1 MTLGSVPLVSVLR
14 RFDCNTDTS
23 VMQTLVAVPLVSV
36 LKRFD
41 CNTDTSV
48 MRTLG
53 SVPLVSV
60 LRRFDCDT
68 DTSVMQTLRS
78 VPLVSDLRR
87 FDCNIDTSVVQTL
100 GSVPLVSVLRR
111 FIWNFVC
118 RTSLRLQVALIW
130 VYMNARRLWH
140 CTCSATDIP
149 TKFLVTKI
157 AYSSFQ
163 IVGISQRDVSRKT
176 RFHAKSW
183 EERQK
188 KKKTIRLS

>member
-1 MTLGSVPLVSVLR
+1 MQTLGSVPLVSILR
-14 RFDCNTDTS
+14 RFDCNADTS
-23 VMQTLVAVPLVSV
+23 VMQ
-36 LKRFD
+36 
-41 CNTDTSV
+41 
-48 MRTLG
+48 TLG

-68 DTSVMQTLRS
+68 DTSVMQTLGS

-87 FDCNIDTSVVQTL
+87 FDCNIDTSVGQTL
-100 GSVPLVSVLRR
+100 GSVPLVSVLRK
-111 FIWNFVC
+111 
-118 RTSLRLQVALIW
+118 LRLQVALSW
-130 VYMNARRLWH
+130 VYRNARRLWH

-163 IVGISQRDVSRKT
+163 IVGISQRDVGRKT

-188 KKKTIRLS
+188 KKQYDWVNENKNQYNGSVIPSVTFLKLIKQKFLSPLV